1 MADATAHSS
10 ERVLTNQTEE
20 EVIEIDENGVVH
32 AVGYT
37 PRELKSTV
45 LRDPEGEYAVIE
57 IGSDQLTLTPSE
69 LLGNRWA
76 CEQQKL
82 RVFPAFRFLS
92 ASSSIVAAEGALDT
106 QCGNTYGLRIELNN
120 YPFSLPKIRPKDWT
134 IHPSAPHQFNDGS
147 ICVMRSDQWHRHF
160 TVALVIAKA
169 AIWLGKY
176 EIWKRNGN
184 YWPGL
189 GQSH

>member
-1 MADATAHSS
+1 MADATTHSS

-37 PRELKSTV
+37 PRDLKSTV

-57 IGSDQLTLTPSE
+57 ISSDQLTLTPTE

-82 RVFPAFRFLS
+82 RMFPAFRFLS
-92 ASSSIVAAEGALDT
+92 AGSSIVAAEGALDT
-106 QCGNTYGLRIELNN
+106 QCSNTYGLRIDSTTIPLA
-120 YPFSLPKIRPKDWT
+120 SPKSGPKAGRF
-134 IHPSAPHQFNDGS
+134 IPLLRIISMMGAF
-147 ICVMRSDQWHRHF
+147 
-160 TVALVIAKA
+160 A
-169 AIWLGKY
+169 
-176 EIWKRNGN
+176 
-184 YWPGL
+184 
-189 GQSH
+189 